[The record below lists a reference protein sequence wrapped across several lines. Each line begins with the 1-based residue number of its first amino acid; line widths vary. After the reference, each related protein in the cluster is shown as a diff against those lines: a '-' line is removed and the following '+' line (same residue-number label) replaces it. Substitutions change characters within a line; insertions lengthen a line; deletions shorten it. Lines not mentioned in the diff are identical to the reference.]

1 MFNLKRE
8 PTHPGEILKKDF
20 MDPLG
25 LSQTILAKEVNT
37 SFRTI
42 NEIINHKR
50 NISPEMAIKLSRYFR
65 TSPEVW
71 LNLQNQYDLYRVK
84 ENKKDTLES
93 IKPYIELHKAVN
105 Y

>member
-1 MFNLKRE
+1 M
-8 PTHPGEILKKDF
+8 TTDWHPVMTNNKKNKGMVYF
-20 MDPLG
+20 
-25 LSQTILAKEVNT
+25 
-37 SFRTI
+37 
-42 NEIINHKR
+42 IINKKR

-71 LNLQNQYDLYRVK
+71 LNLQNQYDLYRIK

>member
-1 MFNLKRE
+1 MY
-8 PTHPGEILKKDF
+8 
-20 MDPLG
+20 PLG
-25 LSQTILAKEVNT
+25 LSQTLLSKELNT
-37 SFRTI
+37 SFSTI
-42 NEIINHKR
+42 NEIINKKR

-84 ENKKDTLES
+84 ENKKEVLKC
-93 IKPYIELHKAVN
+93 IKPYTELHKAVN